1 MCAVF
6 SIWTA
11 ANATYWKSA
20 SFDEDG
26 NPFGGNSA
34 AGRVVLAMIFFYYG
48 YVHSITGIWPR

>member
-20 SFDEDG
+20 SFDANGD
-26 NPFGGNSA
+26 PYGGNSA
-34 AGRVVLAMIFFYYG
+34 AGRVVLAMIFIYYG
-48 YVHSITGIWPR
+48 